1 MSWGWET
8 PTEYLR
14 SLWVKDIKKMT
25 IIEKQIIKEM
35 KELEMIK
42 EEIAALEYNESL
54 DDTEVIFPF
63 PMEGKFREEYIQ
75 NYLYFRK
82 FRYVKLEDTLLI
94 PPVEDA
100 YDTFD
105 YRLKNLK
112 DVDID
117 ELIEKCIYI
126 FFRIFENFII
136 F

>member
-1 MSWGWET
+1 
-8 PTEYLR
+8 
-14 SLWVKDIKKMT
+14 MT
-25 IIEKQIIKEM
+25 IMEKEMIKEM

-42 EEIAALEYNESL
+42 EEIAALEYNETL
-54 DDTEVIFPF
+54 DKNEVIFPF

-100 YDTFD
+100 HDTFD
-105 YRLKNLK
+105 WRLRNLK

-117 ELIEKCIYI
+117 DLIEKCKY
-126 FFRIFENFII
+126 
-136 F
+136 